1 MFIGSITVFS
11 VNTASKIM
19 FFVQIERMIQTVLIR
34 GADFFF
40 LFFFFTLDSFLLI
53 EVFMLQL
60 S

>member
-1 MFIGSITVFS
+1 MFIGSLTVFS

-34 GADFFF
+34 GADKQV
-40 LFFFFTLDSFLLI
+40 FFFTLDSFLLI